1 MPMNPRLM
9 RPLAAAPS
17 GPSDP
22 YFASVSLLMHMNGVD
37 LSQTFTDSSS
47 YARTLTANANA
58 VISTAQS
65 KFGGSSG
72 YFNGSAEVTT
82 PDANELDFG
91 TGDFTVEAWVR
102 PLSQSGAGFFATGGG
117 SGGWFFGS
125 GEGGFCGIGF
135 GRAGVNWDLID
146 TANGTLPLNQWSHV
160 AVTRSGTDM
169 RGFVDGSVVVTS
181 TSSASF
187 DVVSGDL
194 YIGSHGGFL
203 FYNGYMAEFRVTKG
217 VARYTSAF
225 TPPTE
230 PFPDQ

>member
-17 GPSDP
+17 GPTDP
-22 YFASVSLLMHMNGVD
+22 YFASVSLLMHMNGDD

-47 YARTLTANANA
+47 YARTLTPNATA

-72 YFNGSAEVTT
+72 YFDGSAQVTT
-82 PDANELDFG
+82 PDANELDLG
-91 TGDFTVEAWVR
+91 TGDFTVEAWVY
-102 PLSQSGAGFFATGGG
+102 PISQCGAGFFATGGG
-117 SGGWFFGS
+117 TGGWFFGT
-125 GEGGFCGIGF
+125 GEGCVHGVGF
-135 GRAGVNWDLID
+135 GRAAVAWDLLQLN
-146 TANGTLPLNQWSHV
+146 AQPPNNQWSHV
-160 AVTRSGTDM
+160 AVTRSGTDI
-169 RGFVDGSVVVTS
+169 RGFVDGVVVAS
-181 TSSASF
+181 DTSSASF

-194 YIGSHGGFL
+194 YIGSHGGLLYF
-203 FYNGYMAEFRVTKG
+203 NGHMAEFRITKG
-217 VARYTSAF
+217 VARYTANF